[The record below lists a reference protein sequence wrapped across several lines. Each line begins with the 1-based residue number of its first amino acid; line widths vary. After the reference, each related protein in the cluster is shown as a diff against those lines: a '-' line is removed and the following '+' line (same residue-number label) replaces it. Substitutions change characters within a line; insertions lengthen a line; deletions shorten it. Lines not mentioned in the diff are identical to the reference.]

1 MDTLQ
6 LILLS
11 VLGVSGGV
19 LSGLVGVGGGIVFVP
34 ALLYVA
40 GWDITEAVAASLA
53 IIVFSSLSG
62 TIRNARSENP
72 VNWPTAGILSIVVAP
87 STLIGVA
94 ISRVSPDVVVEL
106 VFATL
111 LLFLA
116 YPTAKGRSEKLETR
130 RNISLLLALLAG
142 VGIGTLSGLV
152 GVGGGVLMVPL
163 MVLGMGLTTKTAIS
177 TSLAVV
183 LSAGAVGAL
192 GYIALGV
199 VNIMQLLPLIVGAM
213 IGAWVG
219 VRLRDPLPDKA
230 LRIVFAGFMIV
241 TALYTA
247 LSTLFF

>member
-1 MDTLQ
+1 MDLSQ
-6 LILLS
+6 LLLLAL
-11 VLGVSGGV
+11 LGLCGGA

-40 GWDITEAVAASLA
+40 GWNITEAVAASLA

-72 VNWPTAGILSIVVAP
+72 VSWRTAALLSLAVAP

-106 VFATL
+106 AFAAL
-111 LLFLA
+111 LLCLA
-116 YPTAKGRSEKLETR
+116 YPTAKGRSDGVRASK
-130 RNISLLLALLAG
+130 NIPVALVFAAG
-142 VGIGTLSGLV
+142 VSIGALSGLV

-183 LSAGAVGAL
+183 LSAGVVGAL
-192 GYIALGV
+192 GYIAVGV
-199 VNIMQLLPLIVGAM
+199 VDLGALPPLILGAM
-213 IGAWVG
+213 AGAWLG
-219 VRLRDPLPDKA
+219 VRLRDPLPDRA
-230 LRIVFAGFMIV
+230 LRVGFAGFMVV
-241 TALYTA
+241 TAVYTA
-247 LSTLFF
+247 AGAF